1 MTGDPVRL
9 CLRACCSDYGEVCC
23 TEYYGY
29 SGAYDSAHV
38 ATGGQKKRAYSRAV
52 VATYGQV
59 RTAADTRV
67 VVLQSGVYDGTHVC
81 ATAATVGQVYSYV
94 RTAIAM
100 DGRVRLTADE

>member
-1 MTGDPVRL
+1 MRAAVTTARCAALNTTDTQVRTTAHTW
-9 CLRACCSDYGEVCC
+9 LRVVRRVC
-23 TEYYGY
+23 
-29 SGAYDSAHV
+29 
-38 ATGGQKKRAYSRAV
+38 QKKRAYSRAV